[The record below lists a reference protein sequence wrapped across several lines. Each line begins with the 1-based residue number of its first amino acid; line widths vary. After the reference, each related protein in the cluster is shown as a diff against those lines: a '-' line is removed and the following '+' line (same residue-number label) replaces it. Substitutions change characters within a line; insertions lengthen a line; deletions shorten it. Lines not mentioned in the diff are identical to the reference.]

1 MTDKLPPNLL
11 ALFAPR
17 PPLRYMPPADH
28 PPESRRTA
36 HISAIGPYL
45 PYLHQKQA
53 NAEAIA
59 QGEIK
64 PEDDE
69 FEAPPTKSHLER
81 QNDKIHDKK
90 EYQKWLINEGVK
102 ELYKPKEDPNIRG
115 NEFHTLFVGRLPY
128 DAETKDLEREFGR
141 YGPIER
147 IRVVTATDGD
157 GGVPVDLSK
166 KISKKKQKGHTAY
179 KDTADLIIKGRR
191 VLVDVERGR
200 TVAGWAPRRFGGG
213 LGGRHYTKALP
224 PRPMGGF
231 GFGPPPGPGGRGGG
245 FRGGFDRG
253 GFRGGF
259 DRGGFRGRGGY
270 GGDRGGYGGGR
281 GGIGYSNGAPP
292 DGAPMGP
299 RGGYGDRGG
308 GRGGYGGGGGGYED
322 RGSRNANFEPLP
334 PRGGGGGYRDRDGG
348 DSGGGGYDGGRG
360 QKRPY
365 DGGGSGYEDRGPRR
379 RY

>member
-166 KISKKKQKGHTAY
+166 KISKKKQKGHS
-179 KDTADLIIKGRR
+179 KGYAF
-191 VLVDVERGR
+191 VVFERER
-200 TVAGWAPRRFGGG
+200 DMKG
-213 LGGRHYTKALP
+213 LFPIHQLLFTYFLLTYCVYRQPPTKTP
-224 PRPMGGF
+224 PT
-231 GFGPPPGPGGRGGG
+231 
-245 FRGGFDRG
+245 
-253 GFRGGF
+253 
-259 DRGGFRGRGGY
+259 
-270 GGDRGGYGGGR
+270 
-281 GGIGYSNGAPP
+281 
-292 DGAPMGP
+292 
-299 RGGYGDRGG
+299 
-308 GRGGYGGGGGGYED
+308 
-322 RGSRNANFEPLP
+322 
-334 PRGGGGGYRDRDGG
+334 
-348 DSGGGGYDGGRG
+348 
-360 QKRPY
+360 
-365 DGGGSGYEDRGPRR
+365 
-379 RY
+379 